1 MSTFQDSFR
10 AGVSAFALAIGAV
23 CATAPA
29 LAQSSITL
37 PSDSLESS
45 LNALSRQTGV
55 QILVDQTLLKGKKA
69 QAIRSVSSVQ
79 AALTQLLRGSGLTY
93 QKRGDA
99 FLIIQDARP
108 SKSSADI
115 APIERQ
121 AVADTQVASGEDIG
135 AAGNSET
142 IVVTGSRIARP
153 ELESPMPISVVNMQQ
168 AERAGR
174 FSAYDALQLNPAVAP
189 GLGFNNA
196 VSNQNAGA
204 SFVDLRGLGAERSLT
219 LVDSRRRVSASNGS
233 SAVDIGMIPSV
244 MIDRVEVVTGGA
256 AAVYGADAVTG
267 VTNVITKDYLDGLHI
282 SFNQGISQ
290 KGDGL
295 QTRASIATGGN
306 FANDRGSFIIGGT
319 YTNVGEILSKDR
331 RFSRNLSQI
340 WANPANTGPN
350 DGIPDLIMYR
360 NQRSQTVG
368 YDPSYL
374 LNGKRYTFNENGP
387 VAFHA
392 GTVIVPES
400 MFDGGDGANFY
411 ERQRLQ
417 GDYESYA
424 FISKVA
430 YKLTDAIE
438 WHGRIDYGRS
448 LYDATYINLFRQ
460 DLRANQAGGRGG
472 DRAYLDNPYLPDFL
486 RTIMVDNGLSE
497 LAIERSYANFPL
509 IQARHD
515 RDTFTVNSG
524 LSGALGR
531 LKWDAFWQYG
541 RSTDEIT
548 YVGIP
553 QVSRYAAARDAIA
566 DPLTGQAICRD
577 STARAQGCVPF
588 SIFSQQPLNE
598 AQHNWLFGYQPVTR
612 RTNTQ
617 NIVGGN
623 ISGDIFD
630 LPYGPLVIVA
640 GAEYRRETIE
650 MRGDGL
656 AQQGDFTHS
665 PLGIDA
671 FQTPIDAS
679 QSVSEAYTEVVVPI
693 LGDLPFAHRLE
704 IEGAYRYSD
713 YSTGIT
719 TSTWKAGG
727 SWEPIEGITFRGVRS
742 RSVRAPNFGELYAP
756 QRFVASGQPIDP
768 CSSIG
773 NYNASP
779 TRAANCAALGISSP
793 IPAYSDG
800 PTVSSGGNPDLAPET
815 SNSLTLGVIV
825 RPKFLPGF
833 DLSADYWD
841 IGIDGV
847 IASFSAA
854 TLYNLCV
861 DLPSIDNPF
870 CAAQTRDPATH
881 KLVSVNTFL
890 INAQKLN
897 ARGFDFSAN
906 YRSMLGE
913 GNFHAGLMGSLM
925 TKRLFETTPGQPA
938 GDVNTL
944 GNSVTPRFKA
954 TLLLNYDVRDISFAL
969 TNRFVSAGKID
980 LTDIEEQLEGN
991 RIRPYLY
998 TDISIGL
1005 DVAERYKIVLGV
1017 NNLFNTGAPQVPSAS
1032 GGWNVGGYYD
1042 VVGRYFYTTVK
1053 VKL

>member
-1 MSTFQDSFR
+1 MHSSFMR
-10 AGVSAFALAIGAV
+10 SAASAAVVVTALMLPTEVHAQIRKFDV
-23 CATAPA
+23 P
-29 LAQSSITL
+29 AQSASGGVREFARQAGISITL
-37 PSDSLESS
+37 SGRAGEGRTTNSVQGDLDVRQ
-45 LNALSRQTGV
+45 ALDKLLADTGLKV
-55 QILVDQTLLKGKKA
+55 RSFDGKAAILVEGV
-69 QAIRSVSSVQ
+69 IEE
-79 AALTQLLRGSGLTY
+79 AAAANDG
-93 QKRGDA
+93 
-99 FLIIQDARP
+99 II
-108 SKSSADI
+108 
-115 APIERQ
+115 
-121 AVADTQVASGEDIG
+121 
-135 AAGNSET
+135 
-142 IVVTGSRIARP
+142 VTGTRIARP
-153 ELESPMPISVVNMQQ
+153 ELESAMPVGVVSLEQ

-174 FSAYDALQLNPAVAP
+174 FTAYDALQLNPAVAP
-189 GLGFNNA
+189 GVGMNNS

-204 SFVDLRGLGAERSLT
+204 FFVDLRGLGTERSLT
-219 LVDSRRRVSASNGS
+219 LVDSMRRVSASNGS

-244 MIDRVEVVTGGA
+244 LIDRVEVVTGGA

-267 VTNVITKDYLDGLHI
+267 VTNVITKNSLDGLHLA
-282 SFNQGISQ
+282 FNQGISQ
-290 KGDGL
+290 YGDGP
-295 QTRASIATGGN
+295 QTRVSLATGGK
-306 FANDRGSFIIGGT
+306 FAEDRGSFIIGGT
-319 YTNVGEILSKDR
+319 YTKVGEILSTDR
-331 RFSRNLSQI
+331 SFSRNLSQI

-360 NQRSQTVG
+360 DQRSQAVG
-368 YDPSYL
+368 FDPSYL
-374 LNGKRYTFNENGP
+374 LNGKRYSFNDSGP
-387 VAFHA
+387 VAFKA

-411 ERQRLQ
+411 NRQRLQ
-417 GDYESYA
+417 GDYESYSA
-424 FISKVA
+424 IAKVG
-430 YKLTDAIE
+430 YKLSDTIE

-448 LYDATYINLFRQ
+448 LYDATYINLYRQ
-460 DLRANQAGGRGG
+460 DMRANQAGGRGG
-472 DRAYLDNPYLPDFL
+472 DRAYLDNPYLPGFL
-486 RTIMVDNGLSE
+486 RTIMIDNGLNE
-497 LAIERSYANFPL
+497 LAIERSYGNFPL
-509 IQARHD
+509 IQAKHD
-515 RDTFTVNSG
+515 RDSFTISSG

-541 RSTDEIT
+541 RATDDIT

-566 DPLTGQAICRD
+566 DPLTGDPICLD
-577 STARAQGCVPF
+577 AAARAQGCIPF

-598 AQHNWLFGYQPVTR
+598 AQHNWLFGHEPVTK

-617 NIVGGN
+617 NIFGAN

-640 GAEYRRETIE
+640 GAEHRRETIA

-671 FQTPIDAS
+671 FQAPIDAS
-679 QSVSEAYTEVVVPI
+679 QSVSEVYAEAVVPV
-693 LGDLPFAHRLE
+693 LSDLPFAHRLE
-704 IEGAYRYSD
+704 IEAAYRYSD
-713 YSTGIT
+713 YSTGVS
-719 TSTWKAGG
+719 TSTWKVGG
-727 SWEPIEGITFRGVRS
+727 SWEPVAGIALRGVRS

-779 TRAANCAALGISSP
+779 TRAANCTALGITSP
-793 IPAYSDG
+793 IPAYADG
-800 PTVSSGGNPDLAPET
+800 PVVSSGGNPDLAPET

-833 DLSADYWD
+833 DLTADYWD

-847 IASFSAA
+847 IASFSAG

-870 CAAQTRDPATH
+870 CAAQTRDPVTH
-881 KLVSVNTFL
+881 KLVSVNSFL

-897 ARGFDFSAN
+897 AKGFDFGVN
-906 YRSMLGE
+906 YRAQLGD
-913 GNFHAGLMGSLM
+913 GRLHAGFMGSLM

-944 GNSVTPRFKA
+944 GNSVTPRFKG
-954 TLLLNYDVRDISFAL
+954 TLFLNYNIDNMSVAV
-969 TNRFVSAGKID
+969 TNRFVSAGQID

-991 RIRPYLY
+991 RIAPYLY
-998 TDISIGL
+998 TDLSVGVDIA
-1005 DVAERYKIVLGV
+1005 DRYQILFGV
-1017 NNLFNTGAPQVPSAS
+1017 NNLLNTGAPQVPSAS

-1042 VVGRYFYTTVK
+1042 VTGRYFYTTIK
-1053 VKL
+1053 VSL